1 MNDRGRRRSFR
12 RTAAALCVGAL
23 VLGSACRDPVE
34 SPPLP
39 ESTIVIGAFDFTEG
53 AILASLYSQVLT
65 SEGFDVSVETVATRE
80 IMEPAL
86 EQGHIDLVPEYQGT
100 LLRFLRPLTDVGTF
114 PDQRAALDVALE
126 TRGLVALESSPGQNQ
141 NVIVVTTQTAS
152 DLGLSK
158 ISDLKRVAGDL
169 TFGGPPECPARPLC
183 LLGLEDEYGLRFANF
198 VPLDAGGPLTLAAL
212 VGGEIDVGL
221 LFGTD
226 PAIDRDGLAVLE
238 DDQDL
243 QPKENIVPVLRR
255 AVLTENGDDLSDPLD
270 ELSAH
275 LTTET
280 LRQLNSQV
288 LDVGLSPEEAAH
300 HWLDEK
306 GFV

>member
-1 MNDRGRRRSFR
+1 MNERAHRRSLR
-12 RTAAALCVGAL
+12 KTAASICAGAL
-23 VLGSACRDPVE
+23 AFGAGCSESIE

-39 ESTIVIGAFDFTEG
+39 ESTIVVGAFDFTEG

-114 PDQRAALDVALE
+114 PDQREALDEALE

-152 DLGLSK
+152 DLELSK
-158 ISDLKRVAGDL
+158 ISDLRPIAGDL

-255 AVLTENGDDLSDPLD
+255 PVLTENGDDLSDPLD

-288 LDVGLSPEEAAH
+288 LDAGLSPQEAARN
-300 HWLDEK
+300 WLKEK
-306 GFV
+306 GLV

>member
-1 MNDRGRRRSFR
+1 MNDRARRSVR

-23 VLGSACRDPVE
+23 VLGAACSDNVE
-34 SPPLP
+34 TPPLP
-39 ESTIVIGAFDFTEG
+39 EATIVIGAFDFTEG

-100 LLRFLRPLTDVGTF
+100 LLHFLRPLTDVGTF
-114 PDQRAALDVALE
+114 PDQREALDAALE

-152 DLGLSK
+152 DLELSK
-158 ISDLKRVAGDL
+158 ISDLRRVAGDL

-183 LLGLEDEYGLRFANF
+183 LLGLEDEYGLRFARF
-198 VPLDAGGPLTLAAL
+198 VPLDAGGPLTWAAL

-243 QPKENIVPVLRR
+243 QPEENIVPVLRR
-255 AVLTENGDDLSDPLD
+255 AVLTENGDDLSGPLD

-288 LDVGLSPEEAAH
+288 LDVGLSPEEAARN
-300 HWLDEK
+300 WLDEK